1 MLGFKMNKAIITFII
16 ILGFGFSVIYYH
28 DFRAHSQKNSL
39 HNESLRIGELIT
51 KYDQILK
58 EADSI
63 RTKYEVLKTK
73 NTDNDEFNSILEKSE
88 RFLDNAKRIK
98 IKRKEKIEEYNEI
111 SERYDRLP
119 RQIVFLKRDLPIIST
134 ILTQHQPSADR

>member
-1 MLGFKMNKAIITFII
+1 
-16 ILGFGFSVIYYH
+16 
-28 DFRAHSQKNSL
+28 
-39 HNESLRIGELIT
+39 
-51 KYDQILK
+51 LK

-98 IKRKEKIEEYNEI
+98 IKRKEKIEAYNEI